1 MNARVFL
8 LVLVTA
14 AFMAIWDADRPTE
27 LRLVVAQSHDA
38 AAMASVGGT
47 RAKASV
53 ANDANVATN
62 SVPQKDAALPPA
74 NINDEKLIPLPR
86 ELPPGTW
93 RAFNHEGDSIRI
105 TIERR
110 TIPPH
115 SPISNTTTTLETAAN
130 SCVITGSDGV
140 RWCFVK
146 EENATAN

>member
-27 LRLVVAQSHDA
+27 LRQVVVSLKDA
-38 AAMASVGGT
+38 SATASVGSACT
-47 RAKASV
+47 KAPV
-53 ANDANVATN
+53 ANIAAN
-62 SVPQKDAALPPA
+62 SVPQNDSVLRSA
-74 NINDEKLIPLPR
+74 NVNDEKLIPLPMG
-86 ELPPGTW
+86 LPTGTW
-93 RAFNHEGDSIRI
+93 HAFNHEGDTIRI

-110 TIPPH
+110 PIAPG
-115 SPISNTTTTLETAAN
+115 SPVSDVTPTVETAAN

-146 EENATAN
+146 EATATAN